1 MNKIKMKKVNKVYI
15 LPNLLTTAN
24 MFCGF
29 QAIISSIHGNFINAA
44 WLIFVAMVFDLLD
57 GRVARLTR
65 ATSKFGVEYDSFSDL
80 VSFGITPALVAYL
93 WCLAPLDRAGW
104 LSAFLFVAC
113 AALRLARFNI
123 MVEVVSKKHFQGIP
137 SPIAAAAVATL
148 IIFWNYYK
156 PGEVPPASLVF
167 GIVLVAGSLM
177 ISTIPYP
184 SFKEFKVKR
193 ENAFGV
199 LSVTVL
205 GLILIAVRPE
215 VGLFV
220 LVYSYITI
228 GFFAGVYKILFG
240 KPEASSILNQN
251 VSPKEIK

>member
-1 MNKIKMKKVNKVYI
+1 MNKIKMRTVKKVYI

-29 QAIISSIHGNFINAA
+29 QAVISSIHGHYINSA

-57 GRVARLTR
+57 GRIARLTR

-80 VSFGITPALVAYL
+80 VSFGITPALVIYL
-93 WCLAPLDRAGW
+93 WVLAPLDRAGW
-104 LSAFLFVAC
+104 LAAFLYMAC

-123 MVEVVSKKHFQGIP
+123 MVDVVSKKYFQGIP
-137 SPIAAAAVATL
+137 SPIAAAAIATL
-148 IIFWNYYK
+148 IVFWNYYR
-156 PGEVPPASLVF
+156 PGEVPPAFVVF
-167 GIVLVAGSLM
+167 GVVLALGSLM

-184 SFKEFKVKR
+184 SFKEFRVKR
-193 ENAFGV
+193 ENAFGT

-215 VGLFV
+215 VGLFL

-228 GFFAGVYKILFG
+228 GFFAGVIKILFG
-240 KPEASSILNQN
+240 KPETTH
-251 VSPKEIK
+251 VSTEEKDGKQA